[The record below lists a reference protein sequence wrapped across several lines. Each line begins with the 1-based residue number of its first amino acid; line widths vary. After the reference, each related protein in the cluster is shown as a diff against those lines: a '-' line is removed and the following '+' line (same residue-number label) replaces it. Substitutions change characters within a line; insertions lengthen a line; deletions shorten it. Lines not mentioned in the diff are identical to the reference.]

1 MRTIHTPWQPAAL
14 CIVLFVTIF
23 ALILAACGPRSS
35 GTGSGLQPSPIPT
48 SGTVAGYGYDTAP
61 GCPSDVVVSPAP
73 PAADVIVQPK
83 QAATPITA
91 HQGEVIE
98 IQVPF
103 GVTWEGPTTSPGPL
117 QLQSPYGYAW
127 KPDSACIWRFL
138 AQRTGTVELLFSGM
152 AICKKDLHCVP
163 SVTEVSFTIKVI

>member
-1 MRTIHTPWQPAAL
+1 MRITHTLWQPTAL

-23 ALILAACGPRSS
+23 ALILDACGTRSS
-35 GTGSGLQPSPIPT
+35 GTGAGLHPSPIPT
-48 SGTVAGYGYDTAP
+48 SGTVVGYGTVY
-61 GCPSDVVVSPAP
+61 GCPSDVVVSPTP
-73 PAADVIVQPK
+73 PAADVTVQPN
-83 QAATPITA
+83 QGATPITA

-98 IQVPF
+98 IQAPF
-103 GVTWEGPTTSPGPL
+103 GLTWEGPTTSQGTL

-152 AICKKDLHCVP
+152 AICKKGLHCVP
-163 SVTEVSFTIKVI
+163 SVTEASFTIKVI

>member
-1 MRTIHTPWQPAAL
+1 MRTIHALYQRPAL

-23 ALILAACGPRSS
+23 APILDACGTRSS
-35 GTGSGLQPSPIPT
+35 GTREGFHPSPIPT
-48 SGTVAGYGYDTAP
+48 SETVAGYGTAQ
-61 GCPSDVVVSPAP
+61 GCPSDVVVSHAP
-73 PAADVIVQPK
+73 PAADVTVQPN
-83 QAATPITA
+83 QGATPITA

-103 GVTWEGPTTSPGPL
+103 GLSWEGPTTSQGPL

-138 AQRTGTVELLFSGM
+138 AQGTGTVELPFSGM
-152 AICKKDLHCVP
+152 AICKKGLHCVP
-163 SVTEVSFTIKVI
+163 SVTEASFTIKVI

>member
-1 MRTIHTPWQPAAL
+1 MRTIHALWQPKSL

-23 ALILAACGPRSS
+23 ALILEACGTRSS
-35 GTGSGLQPSPIPT
+35 GAATGFHPSSIRT
-48 SGTVAGYGYDTAP
+48 SGTVVGYGTVY
-61 GCPSDVVVSPAP
+61 GCPSNIVVSPAP
-73 PAADVIVQPK
+73 PAADVTVQPN
-83 QAATPITA
+83 QGATPIHA

-103 GVTWEGPTTSPGPL
+103 GLTWEGPTTSQGPL

-138 AQRTGTVELLFSGM
+138 AQGTGTVELLFSGM
-152 AICKKDLHCVP
+152 AICKKGLHCVP
-163 SVTEVSFTIKVI
+163 SVTEASFTIKVI